1 MDLQAAL
8 VNAGARIVDLG
19 AKLDA
24 RDEEVGIAVNVTKQ
38 THRRF
43 EQTVQDLSAK
53 KSANRKERSDNAS
66 LPQELTAESL
76 QLYCV
81 VEKFSKALVKTLV
94 IFRMCGYSQVRNQ
107 ERRCIAIPANEV
119 KTKTYQVHI
128 LP

>member
-8 VNAGARIVDLG
+8 ENAGARIVDLG

-24 RDEEVGIAVNVTKQ
+24 RDEELGIAVNVTKQ

-43 EQTVQDLSAK
+43 GQSVQDLSAE

-66 LPQELTAESL
+66 LLQELTAESM

-81 VEKFSKALVKTLV
+81 VEKF
-94 IFRMCGYSQVRNQ
+94 
-107 ERRCIAIPANEV
+107 RR
-119 KTKTYQVHI
+119 
-128 LP
+128 LW